1 LQDAAKIVLRAKFII
16 LNAYV
21 VDEKKVLNYLSF
33 HIKRLEKEE

>member
-33 HIKRLEKEE
+33 YIKRLEKEE